1 MASPGLRE
9 LKKAR
14 TRQLITETAAQLFA
28 ARGYEQVSVGDV
40 ARAAEV
46 SEQTV
51 YNYFSTKEQLVTDL
65 DQRIQ
70 DELCR
75 LIRERPDDTT
85 PAAAIRSFTL
95 AFVDGIR
102 QLSAERARGELGY
115 LAAVSPTV
123 HRLSLEMSERQ
134 ADAIGAVIAQ
144 TSHAGPWSAQ
154 LGGIAIAGIFQ
165 IIVRESGRRAVAG
178 ETPDAIADALLP
190 QVAALLDELDRSSA
204 TVLRR
209 E

>member
-1 MASPGLRE
+1 MAPSGLRA

-14 TRQLITETAAQLFA
+14 TRQLIAETAARLFA
-28 ARGYEQVSVGDV
+28 EHGYEQVSVGDV

-75 LIRERPDDTT
+75 LIRERPLGTT
-85 PAAAIRSFTL
+85 PAAAIRPFTL

-102 QLSAERARGELGY
+102 GLSAERARGELGY
-115 LAAVSPTV
+115 LAAVSPSV

-134 ADAIGAVIAQ
+134 ADAIAEVVAA
-144 TSHAGPWSAQ
+144 TSDAGPWSAQ
-154 LGGIAIAGIFQ
+154 LAGIAIAGVFG
-165 IIVRESGRRAVAG
+165 IIVRESGRRALAG
-178 ETPDAIADALLP
+178 ETPEAIADALAP
-190 QVAALLDELDRSSA
+190 GIGALLDELDRSSA